1 MMDVDEEVRATWG
14 RGTGALTWQQKLVSV
29 EGVWA
34 DGLHCVID
42 LWETSKRNREK
53 RTKSTGQGRAGR
65 AAFRKGTL
73 WGAQTIPPAPRI
85 CRLSQAHR
93 ALT

>member
-1 MMDVDEEVRATWG
+1 MMNVDEEVRATWG

-34 DGLHCVID
+34 DGLHCVIV

-53 RTKSTGQGRAGR
+53 RTKSTGQGRAGQEELPSER
-65 AAFRKGTL
+65 GLSGGLRPFP
-73 WGAQTIPPAPRI
+73 QPPESAD
-85 CRLSQAHR
+85 
-93 ALT
+93 